1 MDNGCAE
8 SGQFGSSLL
17 SGENPMC
24 LKPTVVLS
32 YSVQTLSRIVG
43 CLLRMTQGS
52 ATPIA
57 FMTLVSLPHHAAG
70 EQTMFWS
77 DRVDNTVRQSYLD
90 GTNIVTLQ
98 AGLGQA
104 RGIDVDLRNGYLY
117 WADNGI
123 NQKKIQ
129 RSRLDGT
136 QVEDLVTGL
145 NFPAGVALDVSGG
158 KLYWADTSNH
168 KIQRSNLDGTN
179 VEDLVTGLGSP
190 YFVATDPIHGH
201 VYWTDFGTDKIQRAN
216 FDGTNVVDLVTSG
229 LNTTRGIALDLANDM
244 MYWADRG
251 TDLIQR
257 ANLDGTNI
265 ETLVTIDVPGVDPAP
280 HGVALD
286 LARGHLYWVD
296 NGTVKIQR
304 SNLDGSNVQEIL
316 TGASG
321 FLSKPWQ
328 IVLDLEPEPCD
339 FDRSGACDAHDIDL
353 ISAEVRAQT
362 NRPYFNLNPTV
373 DSVVDHQDR
382 KIWIEDLA
390 DLTPGDANF
399 DGLVNAADFELWS
412 ANRFQPDTGWASG
425 DFDGNGA
432 TDVADF
438 NIWNDHRDRAA
449 MGQSAVPEMGTI
461 YLLAWA
467 AVLTVMTRRR

>member
-1 MDNGCAE
+1 MCPTLTLFRSRRIRGE
-8 SGQFGSSLL
+8 GSVNRFSA
-17 SGENPMC
+17 M
-24 LKPTVVLS
+24 TA
-32 YSVQTLSRIVG
+32 LSRVAG
-43 CLLRMTQGS
+43 GVLRMTQYG
-52 ATPIA
+52 TVQ
-57 FMTLVSLPHHAAG
+57 LVFLMLFTLPHDASA
-70 EQTMFWS
+70 EPTMYWS
-77 DRVDNTVRQSYLD
+77 DRVANTVRQSNLD

-98 AGLGQA
+98 AGLGEA
-104 RGIDVDLRNGYLY
+104 HGIDVDLQNGYLY
-117 WADNGI
+117 WADNGA
-123 NQKKIQ
+123 NKIQ
-129 RSRLDGT
+129 RSRLDGS
-136 QVEDLVTGL
+136 QVEDLVTTGL
-145 NFPAGVALDVSGG
+145 NFPAGIALDVSGG

-179 VEDLVTGLGSP
+179 VEDLVTGLSSP
-190 YFVATDPIHGH
+190 YFVATDPVHGH
-201 VYWTDFGTDKIQRAN
+201 VYWTDYGTDKIQRAN
-216 FDGTNVVDLVTSG
+216 FDGTNVVDLVTTG

-257 ANLDGTNI
+257 SNLDGTNI

-304 SNLDGSNVQEIL
+304 SNLDGSNVQDIL

-321 FLSKPWQ
+321 FLTRPWQ
-328 IVLDLEPEPCD
+328 IVLDLELEPCD

-353 ISAEVRAQT
+353 LSAEVRAQT

-373 DSVVDHQDR
+373 DSVVDNEDR
-382 KIWIEDLA
+382 QIWIEDLA
-390 DLTPGDANF
+390 KLTPGDANF
-399 DGLVNAADFELWS
+399 DGLVDAVDFELWNT
-412 ANRFQPDTGWASG
+412 NRFQPDTGWASG

-438 NIWNDHRDRAA
+438 NIWNDYRDRPAL
-449 MGQSAVPEMGTI
+449 GQSAVPEMDTI
-461 YLLAWA
+461 CLLAWA
-467 AVLTVMTRRR
+467 TVLTLIARRR